1 MTNRTMKIITYLV
14 GITLVGLA
22 LFLAYEPPI
31 GSVSTLYDK
40 SQIKTEYDL
49 KGNVLEK
56 NGDVKVE
63 IKTYAPE
70 VKLSRWDEVSLTIKP
85 LSSNA
90 TISFEGDKIKFSETK
105 KDYYFY
111 EVENGFEY
119 DLTLKE
125 KPETNIIQLQIQSE
139 GLEFFY
145 QPELTTEE
153 VARGDIRPNNVVG
166 SYAVYASEPKKN
178 IVGGKLYRS
187 GKVGHIYRPRI
198 EDAVGNWVWGKLKI
212 ENGILSVEI
221 QQEFLDKSVY
231 PLKHTTGTTFGYT
244 TIGGTEAGGDPN
256 YLTGSHFTATAGTIA
271 SISYYGY
278 RATTACNIQM
288 GMYNHSTDAL
298 AGYTGSVSSGTA
310 ANWITANIV
319 SGGSVSATTYKLVF
333 NADNTNPKLFY
344 DSATSIVYQ
353 KSGQNFGTWNDPV
366 SSWTSW
372 INPGIMSIYAT
383 YTGGETSQPNED
395 IIIINE

>member
-153 VARGDIRPNNVVG
+153 VARGEIRPDNVVG
-166 SYAVYASEPKKN
+166 S
-178 IVGGKLYRS
+178 
-187 GKVGHIYRPRI
+187 
-198 EDAVGNWVWGKLKI
+198 
-212 ENGILSVEI
+212 
-221 QQEFLDKSVY
+221 
-231 PLKHTTGTTFGYT
+231 
-244 TIGGTEAGGDPN
+244 
-256 YLTGSHFTATAGTIA
+256 
-271 SISYYGY
+271 
-278 RATTACNIQM
+278 
-288 GMYNHSTDAL
+288 
-298 AGYTGSVSSGTA
+298 
-310 ANWITANIV
+310 
-319 SGGSVSATTYKLVF
+319 
-333 NADNTNPKLFY
+333 
-344 DSATSIVYQ
+344 
-353 KSGQNFGTWNDPV
+353 
-366 SSWTSW
+366 
-372 INPGIMSIYAT
+372 
-383 YTGGETSQPNED
+383 
-395 IIIINE
+395 